1 MSKYDMLWKY
11 IRMCGEPQLTLTF
24 DEIEKIAG
32 LPPDHSFL
40 KHKKELIACGWEV
53 KKISMKTKSVL
64 FVMTE
69 RE

>member
-1 MSKYDMLWKY
+1 MLWKY

-32 LPPDHSFL
+32 LPPDRSFL